1 MLLEFLSHLF
11 RRIRLKNK
19 YYILFFRQVFCW
31 MDRWHGL
38 TMADIR
44 ALEEKTKE
52 DLERL
57 RKEGEV
63 RGMRADQD

>member
-1 MLLEFLSHLF
+1 
-11 RRIRLKNK
+11 
-19 YYILFFRQVFCW
+19 